1 MRLHLTIQ
9 RHGLPVTRILWT
21 TSPPSLFGHNHAS
34 SSSMVPVTSSAV
46 TSSRV
51 PNALYANGGYTV
63 AHLLEDVNEV
73 IPLETESR
81 LFEDESSGQWGLEDY
96 VVEVGGSECL
106 HFMEVDGLL
115 REGDEVLIRALQ
127 ISDLRARRLSGRHQI
142 SMDGKH
148 LIDGVPFGKPFLK
161 RPTSSRPAITIPP
174 RKKRRTALSLW
185 GSGSIYEEEDTEW
198 APAHQIPTGKELSL
212 LNPASELEKED
223 DEDEDEYE
231 DAYRDDYEDYHEPNE
246 DGDGTVIRHNI
257 DRTLEGTEDD
267 HEGSDGEVEDLS
279 HELQDLKKD
288 MEAPLVLEEEN
299 TTKRRK
305 SRSQPLRSRPT
316 TLQVA
321 PRKSSLSCHSM
332 RRSSDA
338 SQRDTKTVTFD
349 QQKQESPKVN
359 IETAIARAGSTSEEP
374 EDVMSSESD
383 SSSSASDS
391 IVSESSQDGEVDSS
405 SASSSSLSESSSE
418 SDSDSSSESSE
429 SESESEAVSEKEDAA
444 DTSNILKPT
453 HNMNPPG
460 AGSIRTRKSNQRCKL
475 RRRLTKLK
483 ELGILEEGA
492 DFSALRQWEA
502 EHGDSFYVPGATI
515 DLKTKAQEEFEAKRQ
530 KLLLDLELGG
540 VDITPY
546 SEKENIT
553 LSSVEQD
560 VSELPEDHDEQYET
574 ANDTNEASPEV
585 PQRRTLD
592 VASTRRLLF
601 GSLGV
606 RTPRSKEEEEATRKK
621 LAGKAQK
628 SIPQRTTQNV
638 SEDHE
643 SGSEV
648 DWREK
653 LILGATECFYDD
665 IELSTPPFPFEQRW
679 DPEATELIRQRKQ
692 GGKKRKRRQ
701 PVQTYEDEENTGYDY
716 YGEEDTQLNYDDS
729 EFPEAQIDPE
739 DESEQAALKSNEGT
753 IDDLPALPSD
763 TSGLAGATAQE
774 MKPGLVFAFKQLDVS
789 RATNWQ
795 PTVSEFRVAVVTD
808 VFDKN
813 ILGIRLAKP
822 YRREPKADYEEGLFQ
837 YSGFEMPGMD
847 DEEGEDDGFREVPF
861 DDLIDPKLLRAAP
874 TADAGDKDTASI
886 LPVDEEPPASEPS
899 QPAVDDAAPVAAHE
913 DDQLTATSGQKPSS
927 PFIDHI
933 STFHFVTH
941 PDSPVRSPRFEG
953 FEPAR
958 SPPSSPASGPSSA
971 ASSNDSRDKDEE
983 QKAPATPQEK
993 HENEQSGLPS
1003 TCPPNADDHDQQ
1015 ETGLTDQLQPI
1026 SSPSDMGSFNRVMDY
1041 LASQDPSSPM
1051 GSPIKSEGNGSPC
1064 KPSPEISSPTV
1075 PTPFYYVDK
1084 LEERRQLARIAAQRD
1099 CKNGRASSKGQSLKV
1114 EVPSSPEFARKSSRK
1129 STPSTQDPSL
1139 VSVIPDSLQ
1148 PPVRNESPPASQVP
1162 EHFIDLTQS
1171 SPPISPGGSDEDF
1184 AKTHRLPR
1192 GSGWVSK
1199 NFPRRQTRQSSQS
1212 SRIVQTLDTGS
1223 ISPPRRRRRRKS

>member
-1 MRLHLTIQ
+1 MI
-9 RHGLPVTRILWT
+9 P
-21 TSPPSLFGHNHAS
+21 A
-34 SSSMVPVTSSAV
+34 TSSAV

-73 IPLETESR
+73 IPLETEPR

-174 RKKRRTALSLW
+174 RKKRRTALSIW
-185 GSGSIYEEEDTEW
+185 GSGSSYEEEDTEW
-198 APAHQIPTGKELSL
+198 APPQQISTGKELSL
-212 LNPASELEKED
+212 LNPASGLEKED
-223 DEDEDEYE
+223 DDDEDEYE

-257 DRTLEGTEDD
+257 DRTLEGAEDD
-267 HEGSDGEVEDLS
+267 HQGSDGVVEDLS
-279 HELQDLKKD
+279 QELQDLKKD
-288 MEAPLVLEEEN
+288 MEAPLVPEEGN
-299 TTKRRK
+299 ATKREK
-305 SRSQPLRSRPT
+305 SRSQSLRSRLS
-316 TLQVA
+316 TLQAV
-321 PRKSSLSCHSM
+321 PRKSSLSRPSM

-338 SQRDTKTVTFD
+338 SRRDSKSVTFD
-349 QQKQESPKVN
+349 QQKQDSPKVN
-359 IETAIARAGSTSEEP
+359 VETALARAGSTSEEP

-391 IVSESSQDGEVDSS
+391 VVSESSDEEEEEIDLS
-405 SASSSSLSESSSE
+405 SASSSVSEAASESSSE
-418 SDSDSSSESSE
+418 SDSDSSSESSPSE
-429 SESESEAVSEKEDAA
+429 SESESEAESEADSGKEDVA

-460 AGSIRTRKSNQRCKL
+460 AGSLRTRKSNQRCKL

-483 ELGILEEGA
+483 ELGILDKAA
-492 DFSALRQWEA
+492 DFAALRQWAA
-502 EHGDSFYVPGATI
+502 EHGDSFYVPGAVI
-515 DLKTKAQEEFEAKRQ
+515 DLKAKAQEEFEAKRQ
-530 KLLLDLELGG
+530 KLLLDLESGG

-546 SEKENIT
+546 SEKENVT
-553 LSSVEQD
+553 PTPVEHD

-606 RTPRSKEEEEATRKK
+606 RAPRSKEEEEATRRK

-628 SIPQRTTQNV
+628 FIPQKTTQNV
-638 SEDHE
+638 PEDHE
-643 SGSEV
+643 TESEV

-692 GGKKRKRRQ
+692 RGKKRKRRQ
-701 PVQTYEDEENTGYDY
+701 QVQEYDEEENTGYDY

-729 EFPEAQIDPE
+729 EFPEAQID
-739 DESEQAALKSNEGT
+739 DKVESEQAAFKSVEST

-763 TSGLAGATAQE
+763 TSGLAGVTAQE

-808 VFDKN
+808 VFDNN

-822 YRREPKADYEEGLFQ
+822 YRREPKTDDDEGPFQ

-874 TADAGDKDTASI
+874 TADAGDQDTAS
-886 LPVDEEPPASEPS
+886 
-899 QPAVDDAAPVAAHE
+899 
-913 DDQLTATSGQKPSS
+913 
-927 PFIDHI
+927 
-933 STFHFVTH
+933 
-941 PDSPVRSPRFEG
+941 
-953 FEPAR
+953 
-958 SPPSSPASGPSSA
+958 
-971 ASSNDSRDKDEE
+971 
-983 QKAPATPQEK
+983 
-993 HENEQSGLPS
+993 
-1003 TCPPNADDHDQQ
+1003 
-1015 ETGLTDQLQPI
+1015 
-1026 SSPSDMGSFNRVMDY
+1026 M
-1041 LASQDPSSPM
+1041 
-1051 GSPIKSEGNGSPC
+1051 
-1064 KPSPEISSPTV
+1064 
-1075 PTPFYYVDK
+1075 
-1084 LEERRQLARIAAQRD
+1084 
-1099 CKNGRASSKGQSLKV
+1099 
-1114 EVPSSPEFARKSSRK
+1114 
-1129 STPSTQDPSL
+1129 
-1139 VSVIPDSLQ
+1139 SV
-1148 PPVRNESPPASQVP
+1148 
-1162 EHFIDLTQS
+1162 
-1171 SPPISPGGSDEDF
+1171 
-1184 AKTHRLPR
+1184 K
-1192 GSGWVSK
+1192 
-1199 NFPRRQTRQSSQS
+1199 
-1212 SRIVQTLDTGS
+1212 
-1223 ISPPRRRRRRKS
+1223 